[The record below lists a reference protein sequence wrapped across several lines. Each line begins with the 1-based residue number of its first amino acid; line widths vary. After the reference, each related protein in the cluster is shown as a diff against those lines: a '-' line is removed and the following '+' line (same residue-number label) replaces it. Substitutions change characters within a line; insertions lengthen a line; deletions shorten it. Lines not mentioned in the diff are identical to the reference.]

1 MIQETPMPKAPQARF
16 GVLLPTRE
24 AVMTGRTD
32 PESFFT
38 LAERAEALEFHSLWV
53 GDSLTAR
60 RRVDALT
67 TLAAVSARTRRV
79 RLGTAIFLAALRHP
93 VLLAYQLASLD

>member
-1 MIQETPMPKAPQARF
+1 MPKAPQARF

-60 RRVDALT
+60 RRMRAISAAIAGFPVRQNVRRRDRGCELRRPRPGT
-67 TLAAVSARTRRV
+67 TGGRSSAASESGPCR
-79 RLGTAIFLAALRHP
+79 
-93 VLLAYQLASLD
+93 